1 MTYSQTAPPQPGA
14 PAALK
19 KPGTL
24 LALVVIS
31 AISALSGL
39 VGAIYVFAGGRGLA
53 ESYATNL
60 VTSNPE
66 LFDLDSVM
74 ETMGTDNAQDVVE
87 LAKSVDMW
95 DSVVSIAHAE
105 LIFKAFLL
113 IVFAAPL
120 LLFTLFALKGATWAR
135 VLITIFAILSL
146 FGGLATAFG
155 YGPQLLNITGFIG
168 LPTAIIAVVLCWLP
182 ANNRYAKARKLA
194 A

>member
-1 MTYSQTAPPQPGA
+1 MTYSQTAPPATGA
-14 PAALK
+14 PSTLK

-24 LALVVIS
+24 LVLVVIS

-39 VGAIYVFAGGRGLA
+39 IGAIYVFAGGRGLA

-66 LFDLDSVM
+66 VFDLDTVM
-74 ETMGTDNAQDVVE
+74 ETTGTDSAQDVIE

-95 DSVVSIAHAE
+95 DSVVSIAH
-105 LIFKAFLL
+105 LL
-113 IVFAAPL
+113 IAFAAPL

-135 VLITIFAILSL
+135 VLITSFAILSL
-146 FGGLATAFG
+146 FGDLATAFG
-155 YGPQLLNITGFIG
+155 YGPQLLNITGFVG

>member
-1 MTYSQTAPPQPGA
+1 MTYSQTAPPATGA
-14 PAALK
+14 PGTLK

-39 VGAIYVFAGGRGLA
+39 IGAIYVFAGGRGLA
-53 ESYATNL
+53 ESYATSL

-66 LFDLDSVM
+66 VFDLDTVM

-113 IVFAAPL
+113 IIFAAPL
-120 LLFTLFALKGATWAR
+120 LLFTLLALKGATWAR
-135 VLITIFAILSL
+135 VLITVFAILSL

-182 ANNRYAKARKLA
+182 ANNRYAKARKPA